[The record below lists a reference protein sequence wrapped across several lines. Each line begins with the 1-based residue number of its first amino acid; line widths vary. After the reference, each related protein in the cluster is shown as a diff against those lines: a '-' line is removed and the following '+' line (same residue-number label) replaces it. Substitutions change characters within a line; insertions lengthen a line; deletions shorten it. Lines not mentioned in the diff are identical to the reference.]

1 MITTRFDQA
10 GKAGVLTLNG
20 ELTLKHADEMRTAL
34 IKAIINADQVTLNI
48 EKADKADLACLQLLC
63 SAHRTC
69 MRLNKRMALSGALPD
84 ILNRAAV
91 EAGFARC
98 VGCDLDR
105 QKSCLWAGSCG

>member
-1 MITTRFDQA
+1 MITTRSDQS
-10 GKAGVLTLNG
+10 GNTGVLTLTG

-34 IKAIINADQVTLNI
+34 TKATVTAAQVTLNI
-48 EKADKADLACLQLLC
+48 EKAGKADRSCRQLLC

-69 MRLNKRMALSGALPD
+69 MRLNKRMAFSGALPD
-84 ILNRAAV
+84 ILNRVAV

-105 QKSCLWAGSCG
+105 QKSCLWAGSCS

>member
-1 MITTRFDQA
+1 
-10 GKAGVLTLNG
+10 
-20 ELTLKHADEMRTAL
+20 
-34 IKAIINADQVTLNI
+34 
-48 EKADKADLACLQLLC
+48 
-63 SAHRTC
+63 